1 MRGLPSARSPRR
13 GSGSGSGTG
22 LPEVEAA
29 VILDLVRVACGTG
42 ASILRALVAVG
53 TAVGGDRGAA
63 LCRASARLAVG
74 ATWDE
79 AWAGSGSALEPLHQA
94 LSRAWHDGAAPAE
107 ALRAAADL
115 LRRSRHSQ
123 ALEAANRLAVRL
135 VLPLGACYLPAFVLV
150 GLVPVLISM
159 ARGSL
164 AG

>member
-1 MRGLPSARSPRR
+1 MATRSSSAPLSTSQAD
-13 GSGSGSGTG
+13 GS
-22 LPEVEAA
+22 
-29 VILDLVRVACGTG
+29 
-42 ASILRALVAVG
+42 
-53 TAVGGDRGAA
+53 
-63 LCRASARLAVG
+63 SA
-74 ATWDE
+74 
-79 AWAGSGSALEPLHQA
+79 
-94 LSRAWHDGAAPAE
+94 HDGAAPAE